1 MPVEKTEWEIGTLI
15 GAISHGEIK
24 LPEIQRG
31 FIWKPTQVA
40 KLIDSL
46 YRGYPTGSLLF
57 WRTMESPLVR
67 DFALA
72 GTPPQPAIQPLYLLD
87 GQQRLTALSRAL
99 GADEATEIVFHVGTQ
114 AFQNQSAATGGRT
127 QAAMSLTTG
136 RTASPRNP
144 GACST

>member
-57 WRTMESPLVR
+57 WRTMESPLAR

-87 GQQRLTALSRAL
+87 GQQRLDGAVPRSRGGRGDRDRIPRGHPGLPEPERGNRKEPAL
-99 GADEATEIVFHVGTQ
+99 GE
-114 AFQNQSAATGGRT
+114 
-127 QAAMSLTTG
+127 
-136 RTASPRNP
+136 
-144 GACST
+144 GA

>member
-31 FIWKPTQVA
+31 FVWKPTQVA

-57 WRTMESPLVR
+57 WRTTESPLAR
-67 DFALA
+67 DFARRERHRSRRSSRCTCLT
-72 GTPPQPAIQPLYLLD
+72 GSSGSRRCPAP
-87 GQQRLTALSRAL
+87 S
-99 GADEATEIVFHVGTQ
+99 GADEATEIVFNVGPRP
-114 AFQNQSAATGGRT
+114 SRT
-127 QAAMSLTTG
+127 RARQ
-136 RTASPRNP
+136 PR
-144 GACST
+144 GTRSG

>member
-99 GADEATEIVFHVGTQ
+99 R
-114 AFQNQSAATGGRT
+114 RT
-127 QAAMSLTTG
+127 
-136 RTASPRNP
+136 RRPRS
-144 GACST
+144 CSTWVPRPSRTRARQPRRTRSG